1 MKYMN
6 RVFTK
11 VTGGKTKIIYFDD
24 QKIRKCPYRDQQQ
37 VVVYSIGAYAIKQRN
52 YEFAIKTSTNRN
64 YAQLKAD

>member
-37 VVVYSIGAYAIKQRN
+37 VEVYSGAYAVKQRN
-52 YEFAIKTSTNRN
+52 NEFAIKTSTNSN

>member
-37 VVVYSIGAYAIKQRN
+37 VEVYSGLCSKIEKQ
-52 YEFAIKTSTNRN
+52 
-64 YAQLKAD
+64 